1 MEEEVSI
8 GKSENADFISLK
20 EAINYLAEN
29 FKKVSEK
36 TPVHVISHFD
46 TDGITSASI
55 ITKCLQREDVEFD
68 LTILK
73 SLTPEIISTLPKEG
87 ILFFLDLASNSLDTL
102 ATLNQQVFILD
113 HHEISQEIPEN
124 VTIANPRLQESNE
137 EISSAGLCY
146 LFAKKISLENKDLAP
161 LAIVGMVGDSIET
174 ISLNNSEIA
183 RDSEVLIK
191 KGLLIYPSTRPINRA
206 LEFSSSPYIPG
217 VTGDREGVIQL
228 LRDAK
233 IEREDGKYKNLID
246 LNEEEMTRI
255 VTAIMLKTMKK
266 SEEGIIGNI
275 FLIKQFNQLEDA
287 RELSAKINATSR
299 LGEPYKAVLYCL
311 GQAEAK
317 KNVENMYAQYKQ
329 FIISGLKKVE
339 RLEKAEGKG
348 YLIINAKNEI
358 SDAII
363 GVIAS
368 ILSHSSVYEEGTI
381 IVAMSYSEE
390 KKIKVSGRAVG
401 KTNRNLR
408 EIFERVTL
416 NIGGEFGGH
425 PQAAGCIIDL
435 MREQEFIETI
445 KKSLEIELVKIN
457 PNSSNPQE
465 SQSQNL

>member
-1 MEEEVSI
+1 MGREVSI
-8 GKSENADFISLK
+8 GKSENTDFISLK
-20 EAINYLAEN
+20 EAINYLSDN
-29 FKKVSEK
+29 FKKQAEK
-36 TPVHVISHFD
+36 SLVHVISHFD

-55 ITKCLQREDVEFD
+55 ITKCLQRMDIGFD

-73 SLTPEIISTLPKEG
+73 NLTHENISELPQGG

-102 ATLNQQVFILD
+102 ATRNQQIFILD
-113 HHEISQEIPEN
+113 HHEVSQKIPEN
-124 VTIANPRLQESNE
+124 VSIANPRLQESNE

-146 LFAKKISLENKDLAP
+146 LFAKNISPENKDLAP

-206 LEFSSSPYIPG
+206 LEFSSNPYIPG
-217 VTGDREGVIQL
+217 VTGDREGVVQL

-233 IEREDGKYKNLID
+233 IEREEGKYKNLID
-246 LNEEEMTRI
+246 LTEEEMTRI
-255 VTAIMLKTMKK
+255 VTAIMLRTMKK

-275 FLIKQFNQLEDA
+275 YLIKQFNQLEDA

-311 GQAEAK
+311 GQPEAK
-317 KNVENMYAQYKQ
+317 KSVENMYAKYKQ

-339 RLEKAEGKG
+339 KLEKSEGKG

-363 GVIAS
+363 GVVAS

-425 PQAAGCIIDL
+425 PQAAGCIIDSV
-435 MREQEFIETI
+435 REQEFIETI
-445 KKSLEIELVKIN
+445 KKTLEIELVKVK
-457 PNSSNPQE
+457 PCEKQ
-465 SQSQNL
+465 QSQNL